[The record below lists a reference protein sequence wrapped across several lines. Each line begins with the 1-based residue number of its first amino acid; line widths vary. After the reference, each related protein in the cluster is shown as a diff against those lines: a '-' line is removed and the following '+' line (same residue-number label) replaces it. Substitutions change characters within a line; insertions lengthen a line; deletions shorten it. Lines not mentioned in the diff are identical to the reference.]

1 MTTTRVANTFR
12 GSTCRF
18 IFEVHLLQAPVTDYL
33 GLLTNFVN
41 VDWFDLGPG
50 VNFAYSR
57 RGEDITI
64 TIYSKQRQQRHN
76 LHNLLISSTPR
87 SSILQQ
93 TYSRRNY
100 TPTLT
105 FFYKKNYSPPS
116 TTTIALAFKSLPFFF
131 NIYQIWPLCKHHSL
145 CRCCSSP
152 I

>member
-1 MTTTRVANTFR
+1 M
-12 GSTCRF
+12 
-18 IFEVHLLQAPVTDYL
+18 
-33 GLLTNFVN
+33 GLSTNFAN
-41 VDWFDLGPG
+41 VDWFDLGSG
-50 VNFAYSR
+50 VNFVYSS

-116 TTTIALAFKSLPFFF
+116 TTTIALAFKSLPSF
-131 NIYQIWPLCKHHSL
+131 LDALASL
-145 CRCCSSP
+145 DFKLSVSQSVTYRFSTASASTGLSDFSDDLYVSR
-152 I
+152 ILMKA